1 MASRAQTLD
10 ALRRSNA
17 AAVLTHLRADGPLTQ
32 GELHRRTGLSR
43 TTVSTIVAELQ
54 ERGWLSPAVRGA
66 ATPDGTPGQRQPLRF
81 NADAARTIGVAV
93 DGGQIRLALANLDHE
108 VSAEHRIDTT
118 DLHDA
123 DHVADALAAE
133 VNHLI
138 RSAQLSTD
146 QLVGVGIAMPSPMED
161 AQRTVTRT
169 GPFAGWNGHR
179 IEEEMQRRLGYDVR
193 VGNDADLG
201 ALAELTSG
209 AGRGATNLM
218 YVLTTGG
225 VGAGLVLDRRIH
237 TGSHAS
243 AGEIGH
249 VVVERTGE
257 FCHCGNR
264 GCLQTIAG
272 GDAVERVINRLTGEG
287 LPITEIAHR
296 AANGDRLCAR
306 VVGEAGRAMGQVL
319 AMAVAVVDVDRVV
332 IGGSLLPASEVL
344 LPPLRAELDRGM
356 VASAAHVDVVPA
368 ELGDRARLLGSMAIL
383 PVDLAER
390 SNRNVRSVPGEQS

>member
-1 MASRAQTLD
+1 MVSHAQTLD
-10 ALRRSNA
+10 ALRRGNA
-17 AAVLTHLRADGPLTQ
+17 ATVLTRLRVDGPLTQ

-54 ERGWLSPAVRGA
+54 ERGWLAPAVRGA
-66 ATPDGTPGQRQPLRF
+66 AAPEGTSGQRQPLRF
-81 NADAARTIGVAV
+81 NADAARMIGVAV
-93 DGGQIRLALANLDHE
+93 GSDQLHLALANLDHE
-108 VSAEHRIDTT
+108 VSEEHWIDTT
-118 DLHDA
+118 GLHDA
-123 DHVADALAAE
+123 GGVADALAAG
-133 VNHLI
+133 VDHLV
-138 RSAQLSTD
+138 RSDGVSPER
-146 QLVGVGIAMPSPMED
+146 LVGVGIAMPSPMED

-169 GPFAGWNGHR
+169 GPFAGWNGRR
-179 IEEEMQRRLGYDVR
+179 IEEEMHRRLGHDVR

-201 ALAELTSG
+201 ALAESTWG
-209 AGRGATNLM
+209 AGRGATNLL

-225 VGAGLVLDRRIH
+225 VGAGLVFNGRIH
-237 TGSHAS
+237 PGSHAS

-249 VVVERTGE
+249 VVVERSGE

-272 GDAVERVINRLTGEG
+272 GDAVERVINRVTGEG
-287 LPITEIAHR
+287 LSIAEIADR
-296 AANGDRLCAR
+296 AGNGDRLCRR
-306 VVGEAGRAMGQVL
+306 VLGEVGRAMGQVL

-390 SNRNVRSVPGEQS
+390 STRNVRSVPGEQS